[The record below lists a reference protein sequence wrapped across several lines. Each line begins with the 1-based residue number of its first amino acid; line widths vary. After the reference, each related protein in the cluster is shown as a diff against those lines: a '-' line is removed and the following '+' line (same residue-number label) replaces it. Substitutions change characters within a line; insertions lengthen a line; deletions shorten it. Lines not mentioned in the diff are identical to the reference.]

1 MQGYGSTTRIQ
12 IALSFNTYVTL
23 ETETDKE
30 RKKRKKTV
38 HALAFSRTTMVN
50 RETGIGVGSY
60 CEHLHRGMHLDIA
73 VSWDLRARW
82 RP

>member
-30 RKKRKKTV
+30 RKKERK
-38 HALAFSRTTMVN
+38 LSMLWLSR
-50 RETGIGVGSY
+50 EQQ
-60 CEHLHRGMHLDIA
+60 
-73 VSWDLRARW
+73 W
-82 RP
+82 